1 MYPYKGAFVNKDSMT
16 QTYNLCQEVLVDCF
30 QSDFQDK
37 RNLLYRNVIIDSEW
51 LKNLTQILT
60 YMVMC
65 CIYIWSEVA
74 KMEKMFVYFE

>member
-16 QTYNLCQEVLVDCF
+16 QTYNLCQEVLF
-30 QSDFQDK
+30 NPISRTKGIF
-37 RNLLYRNVIIDSEW
+37 YTVIIDSEW

-65 CIYIWSEVA
+65 CIYIWSEVG
-74 KMEKMFVYFE
+74 KMEKMFVYFG